1 MSIRGWSL
9 CFLFATFLEWTWVAA
24 QVPELPPV
32 GAGGGAKPG
41 GTSPPPA
48 RQPSIHP
55 AVPPLPPLGSQ
66 LGSPRVPSNSNDG
79 SSKSPKSEDEIAC
92 VQRVL
97 AARKEYLASLR
108 DLLQH
113 YRQVGDS
120 RKARWVEEE
129 LRGFSRGSHP
139 VYRLDLDLPSASLR
153 PTREIAEA
161 NELYRWAMSLK
172 DRGVG
177 PEYQDNQRRAE
188 LLLQDLLTR
197 FPDSTRI
204 VEAAYALGEL
214 YESRAFRQFERAAA
228 YYERCVLWDPA
239 TRSDARLRVARIYDR
254 DLRDRARAIE
264 WYRQV
269 IEHDPSPS
277 RRQEAQRRL
286 SELNPR

>member
-1 MSIRGWSL
+1 MSRRRWPSL
-9 CFLFATFLEWTWVAA
+9 CVLWLLLIAVGILA

-32 GAGGGAKPG
+32 GGKSKPG
-41 GTSPPPA
+41 SSGPTVSQPPRNP
-48 RQPSIHP
+48 PT
-55 AVPPLPPLGSQ
+55 PPLPPLGGK
-66 LGSPRVPSNSNDG
+66 LGDPLAPGPVGERSSPAGVADA
-79 SSKSPKSEDEIAC
+79 ELAH

-97 AARKEYLASLR
+97 AARREYLAALR
-108 DLLQH
+108 ELLQH
-113 YRQVGDS
+113 YRQAGDT
-120 RKARWVEEE
+120 RKAQWVEDE
-129 LRGFSRGSHP
+129 LRGFFRGAHP
-139 VYRLDLDLPSASLR
+139 VYRLDLDVPSPALR
-153 PTREIAEA
+153 PSRDIPEA
-161 NELYRWAMSLK
+161 NDLYRWAMSYK
-172 DRGVG
+172 DKGVG

-228 YYERCVLWDPA
+228 YYERSVQWDPT
-239 TRSDARLRVARIYDR
+239 TRSDARLRIARIYDR

-286 SELNPR
+286 NELTPR

>member
-1 MSIRGWSL
+1 MGVESL
-9 CFLFATFLEWTWVAA
+9 A

-32 GAGGGAKPG
+32 GGGSGSKPG
-41 GTSPPPA
+41 TPAPAAGQSPRNPPTPPP
-48 RQPSIHP
+48 
-55 AVPPLPPLGSQ
+55 PPLGGK
-66 LGSPRVPSNSNDG
+66 LGDPQVTSPSGEPPPVASVVDA
-79 SSKSPKSEDEIAC
+79 ELTH

-97 AARKEYLASLR
+97 AARREYLAALR
-108 DLLQH
+108 ELLQH
-113 YRQVGDS
+113 YRQAGDP
-120 RKARWVEEE
+120 RKAQWVEDE
-129 LRGFSRGSHP
+129 LRGFFRGAHP
-139 VYRLDLDLPSASLR
+139 VYRLDLDVPSPALR
-153 PTREIAEA
+153 PSRDIPEA
-161 NELYRWAMSLK
+161 NDLYRWAMSYK
-172 DRGVG
+172 DKGVG

-228 YYERCVLWDPA
+228 YYERSVHWDPA
-239 TRSDARLRVARIYDR
+239 TRSDARLRIARIYDR

-286 SELNPR
+286 NELTPR